1 MYVKMNISFQVY
13 IFEQEINSNIF
24 CVFHIIKNTLTID
37 YDYFK
42 YMDKVCIHFTKI
54 KLDDIA
60 IQFFITEHN

>member
-1 MYVKMNISFQVY
+1 MNKRLIA
-13 IFEQEINSNIF
+13 
-24 CVFHIIKNTLTID
+24 TID

-60 IQFFITEHN
+60 IQFFITEHHMSFACIVNPIDVIFLIFHI